1 MAQHLLTWWISIW
14 DWIHYSLFSAKSS
27 TFVEKLILTALFW
40 NPSSYFH
47 AIYRSN
53 PFKPKCRFQTA
64 LNTVVDSFYPS
75 ILKGSWGIVTVDTQV
90 CEYDNSRL
98 RWCRIFK
105 FIPWVDLLKI
115 SNKFESQGPWPRV
128 QDQSQLFSKSP
139 GIFKLRCIYQEA
151 FLNFILKFF
160 LLLAL

>member
-27 TFVEKLILTALFW
+27 TLVKNSFW
-40 NPSSYFH
+40 QHCFEIHPVIFMLYIEVIPSS
-47 AIYRSN
+47 
-53 PFKPKCRFQTA
+53 RFQTA